1 MPADPITNLLAA
13 WNEGDEQ
20 ARDRLLES
28 VYPQLRAIAGNRR
41 SQGGTPS
48 TLATTEV
55 VHEAYIR
62 LSAQH
67 QHGYRN
73 RSHFF
78 AIVTRLIRRVLLDHR
93 RSRKRQKRGDG
104 LEPATLADAPAPGAG
119 ATQAYERLALE
130 RALGELAEVDER
142 AAAIV
147 TLRFLAGL
155 SHDETA
161 EVLGCGRAT
170 VARGWRFARA
180 FLRLRLRPGT
190 AAPSNG

>member
-1 MPADPITNLLAA
+1 MSAEPITNLLAA
-13 WNEGDEQ
+13 WNEGDET

-28 VYPQLRAIAGNRR
+28 VYPHLRAIAGNRR
-41 SQGGTPS
+41 SYGGTPS
-48 TLATTEV
+48 TLATTEI

-62 LSAQH
+62 LSSQH

-73 RSHFF
+73 RSHFY
-78 AIVTRLIRRVLLDHR
+78 AIVTRLIRRVLMDHR

-104 LEPATLADAPAPGAG
+104 LEPATLADAPAHDGG
-119 ATQAYERLALE
+119 ATQAYERMALE
-130 RALGELAEVDER
+130 RALTELAKVDER

-155 SHDETA
+155 NHEETA
-161 EVLGCGRAT
+161 EVLACGRAT

-180 FLRLRLRPGT
+180 FLRMHLRPQP
-190 AAPSNG
+190 AAPDST